1 MFGLGKLVRV
11 PNDSL
16 RGRLMFATCPRYCL
30 RVPND
35 NLSLLVADYAHSGQG
50 RNQTTPVTTET
61 DETLTRRRGFTTET
75 DETLTKRP
83 GFTTETDETLTK
95 RPGFTTRAETP
106 PDGAQ
111 SSTKRT
117 QTLAVLLNG
126 RSMDGD

>member
-1 MFGLGKLVRV
+1 MNSVRSLNYNLRKCLELVLLTVLGKLV
-11 PNDSL
+11 
-16 RGRLMFATCPRYCL
+16 

-61 DETLTRRRGFTTET
+61 G
-75 DETLTKRP
+75 ETLTKR
-83 GFTTETDETLTK
+83 
-95 RPGFTTRAETP
+95 RGFTTRAETP

-126 RSMDGD
+126 RSSDGSLITRNV